1 MKCPRCGV
9 DLVYEPTREVQYER
23 AGDRQHNDRRCAD
36 MSAERARRAEAE
48 NVKMAGGVGAWVREC
63 STRLD
68 AEQAAHRATAE
79 KLATAR
85 EALEEGRIACE
96 PFDDIKPRRW
106 MTDYENLARF
116 HRHAVKVI
124 AALDAEPG
132 KEKR

>member
-1 MKCPRCGV
+1 MKCPRCEV

-68 AEQAAHRATAE
+68 AEQAAHRATAA

-85 EALEEGRIACE
+85 EALVAIEMGGTALDSGASADEAWGACKTIA
-96 PFDDIKPRRW
+96 RRA
-106 MTDYENLARF
+106 LA
-116 HRHAVKVI
+116 AI
-124 AALDAEPG
+124 DAEPG
-132 KEKR
+132 KEP

>member
-68 AEQAAHRATAE
+68 AEQAAHRATAA
-79 KLATAR
+79 KLAAAR
-85 EALEEGRIACE
+85 EALAWIGSVSCE
-96 PFDDIKPRRW
+96 LWPDHERSERFGHC
-106 MTDYENLARF
+106 YEKARV
-116 HRHAVKVI
+116 ALS
-124 AALDAEPG
+124 ALDAEPG
-132 KEKR
+132 KEER